1 METWNNN
8 LEGLLNSG
16 GYFRIKELNE
26 HIFNWCSLWV
36 DEVDR
41 FDGLHAT
48 VSTKYPQQSLVEVKQ
63 REYSTITFFCYLHYS
78 VSSDKQIELIIK
90 SVTGFNYGNFIRK
103 TIEADADTSDCYIW
117 EEASFEGE
125 EIFQKGFVLENLN
138 LALARFLKQC
148 GERNY

>member
-26 HIFNWCSLWV
+26 QIFNWCSLWGNQ
-36 DEVDR
+36 VDR

-48 VSTKYPQQSLVEVKQ
+48 VSSKYPHQSLVEIKQ
-63 REYSTITFFCYLHYS
+63 RGYATISFFCYLHYS
-78 VSSDKQIELIIK
+78 VSSKNQIELVIK

-103 TIEADADTSDCYIW
+103 SIEVNPDNSDCYIW
-117 EEASFEGE
+117 DESSFEGE

-138 LALARFLKQC
+138 LALDRFLKQC